1 MTRIYIVGFM
11 GSGKTTTAKRLARRL
26 EMEWYDT
33 DRMFEERFH
42 ISVNDFFQK
51 YDEPLYRRLETEML
65 HSTEQFENAII
76 STGGGTAC
84 FNDNMDW
91 MNQHGLTLFL
101 RVSPQTAYDRLLH
114 AKVKRP
120 LAVNKTPTELQA
132 FVNECFAERLPFYEQ
147 AQITIKGE
155 DLDLETLVKTIQ
167 ELNTPFSTPTT

>member
-11 GSGKTTTAKRLARRL
+11 GSGKTTIAKRLANRL
-26 EMEWYDT
+26 GMEWYDT

-42 ISVNDFFQK
+42 ISVNDFFHK

-65 HSTEQFENAII
+65 HSTAQFDQAII

-101 RVSPQTAYDRLLH
+101 KVSPQTAYDRLLH

-120 LAVNKTPTELQA
+120 LAVNKTPEELMT
-132 FVNECFAERLPFYEQ
+132 FVKACFAERLPYYEQ
-147 AQITIKGE
+147 AKMTIKGE
-155 DLDLETLVKTIQ
+155 DLDLQQVVTTIQ
-167 ELNTPFSTPTT
+167 GIINPSAPPTM

>member
-11 GSGKTTTAKRLARRL
+11 GSGKTTVAKRLANRL
-26 EMEWYDT
+26 GWEWFDT

-42 ISVNDFFQK
+42 ISVNDFFNK

-65 HSTEQFENAII
+65 HTTGHLGQSII
-76 STGGGTAC
+76 STGGGTPC

-101 RVSPQTAYDRLLH
+101 KVSPSTAYDRLLH

-120 LAVNKTPTELQA
+120 LAVNRTPEELLA
-132 FVNECFAERLPFYEQ
+132 FVNECFTERLPFYEK

-155 DLDLETLVKTIQ
+155 DLDLDQMIATLQGLINLST
-167 ELNTPFSTPTT
+167 TPTT

>member
-11 GSGKTTTAKRLARRL
+11 GSGKTTIAKRLANHL
-26 EMEWYDT
+26 GMEWYDT

-65 HSTEQFENAII
+65 HSTEQFNQAIV

-84 FNDNMDW
+84 FNDNMEW

-101 RVSPQTAYDRLLH
+101 KVSPLTAYDRLLH

-120 LAVNKTPTELQA
+120 LAVNKTPEELLA

-147 AQITIKGE
+147 AQLTIKGE
-155 DLDLETLVKTIQ
+155 DLDLNQVIATIQ
-167 ELNTPFSTPTT
+167 GLINPSSTPIM